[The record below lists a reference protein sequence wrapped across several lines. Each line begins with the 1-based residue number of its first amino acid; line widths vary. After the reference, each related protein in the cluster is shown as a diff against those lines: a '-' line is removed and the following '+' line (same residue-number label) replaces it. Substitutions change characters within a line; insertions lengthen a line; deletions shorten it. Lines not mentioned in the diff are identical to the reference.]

1 MPIDETRRRD
11 RDTVLIERMANHLV
25 AIRAVKRNATVR
37 DMLQRGWTRE
47 EVRRLGDRAVRRAET
62 LMAGQAGQ
70 AA

>member
-11 RDTVLIERMANHLV
+11 PDTVLIERMANHLV

>member
-11 RDTVLIERMANHLV
+11 PDMVLIERMANHLV
-25 AIRAVKRNATVR
+25 ACRRVKRNATVG

-47 EVRRLGDRAVRRAET
+47 EVRRLGDRAVRHAET
-62 LMAGQAGQ
+62 LMAEQAGQ